1 MRFKENNLIAEA
13 YAKVLQEAKMKPSA
27 GLTKKQKSN
36 VAKKARA
43 GKDIGKKGPGFAKM
57 AKAAGG
63 GEKGKKIAAA
73 AMWKSVKRE
82 STDIASI
89 YGRRLLRESAEDLR
103 SMLDGW
109 GKVDIYGDDASSEY
123 FGNFDF
129 SGDKVSYYNSN
140 FVERPEWKKG
150 FDNIIA
156 NVNFEYEPFEDAMS
170 KGLTID
176 TKDLGSLV
184 NLLKKHLGSLL
195 KDSRNPMILKSES
208 VSSEQ
213 YDEIVSIIHSAIAKA
228 KLSKPELSN
237 EIEQVWDVVSDL
249 WADHEMRVYNALMI
263 DQIPEEDQMIPKVE
277 KILQKMTE
285 DLGSEDLAVEALS
298 KWDEDEMNEYYNNH
312 LMGEEDGGMNEAS
325 NQGRIKNQFMKSWKD
340 YIADSEDQEGA
351 EYWNMFNS
359 LEELVADFLLYVQ
372 NNV

>member
-1 MRFKENNLIAEA
+1 MRFTENNLIAEA

-82 STDIASI
+82 SAGILAA
-89 YGRRLLRESAEDLR
+89 YKGKELL
-103 SMLDGW
+103 
-109 GKVDIYGDDASSEY
+109 
-123 FGNFDF
+123 
-129 SGDKVSYYNSN
+129 
-140 FVERPEWKKG
+140 
-150 FDNIIA
+150 
-156 NVNFEYEPFEDAMS
+156 
-170 KGLTID
+170 
-176 TKDLGSLV
+176 
-184 NLLKKHLGSLL
+184 
-195 KDSRNPMILKSES
+195 SES

-277 KILQKMTE
+277 KILQKMTK

-312 LMGEEDGGMNEAS
+312 LMGEEKTDKVTLTFTDDDGEWHSVPLEYNNELTTDSGGGMRFTAS
-325 NQGRIKNQFMKSWKD
+325 TDIFGLLDKD
-340 YIADSEDQEGA
+340 
-351 EYWNMFNS
+351 S
-359 LEELVADFLLYVQ
+359 LQ
-372 NNV
+372 NVFVEVVVE